1 MTSGSPAMRLHP
13 PWDCMGESLLLAKP
27 RPGVGLAA
35 VGAAQNTCRWPRTSG
50 PRTSGPVSGGR
61 GAGQRCKTLLVSFH
75 VRICSSVKEAFEFS
89 V

>member
-35 VGAAQNTCRWPRTSG
+35 VGAAQNTCRWPPDLRPPDLR
-50 PRTSGPVSGGR
+50 PRLRRAWGR
-61 GAGQRCKTLLVSFH
+61 PEMQNLVGFISRSHLF
-75 VRICSSVKEAFEFS
+75 FS
-89 V
+89 